1 MDLKNIDIRND
12 SRWDLLFQAFPLDI
26 QTFYIA
32 AFAGLKAPLVV
43 LLPPL
48 PLLHAFIPVYACPLH
63 AWRDLNESS
72 KEGPQAVLPPRLLQ
86 SFSNVI

>member
-1 MDLKNIDIRND
+1 MNLKNIHIRNH
-12 SRWDLLFQAFPLDI
+12 SQWDLVFFVFPLDI

-48 PLLHAFIPVYACPLH
+48 PLLHTEFVC
-63 AWRDLNESS
+63 
-72 KEGPQAVLPPRLLQ
+72 
-86 SFSNVI
+86 